1 MQLLN
6 WNSKKTRS
14 HNEACQRVRPV
25 EEINM
30 AWRPTEQLI
39 KGELDNT
46 IPGKVT
52 GWMRFAGMKDA
63 VRFNLDGDFHRDI
76 RRTKILLHGNAV
88 SEDCSNMSG
97 FAPIQVGSVGDMT
110 AGLSP
115 QDYVDYPYIEWY
127 STVNG
132 RVVIELEPEQIE
144 IIGKPL
150 SAEKQ
155 KPVSREKQGANMMD
169 FMVGVAET
177 VQHKTKER
185 KNEKN

>member
-1 MQLLN
+1 
-6 WNSKKTRS
+6 
-14 HNEACQRVRPV
+14 
-25 EEINM
+25 M

-52 GWMRFAGMKDA
+52 GWMRFAGIKER
-63 VRFNLDGDFHRDI
+63 VRFNLNGDFHRDI
-76 RRTKILLHGNAV
+76 RRTKIVLHGNAV
-88 SEDCSNMSG
+88 AEDCSYMSG
-97 FAPIQVGSVGDMT
+97 FDQVQVGSMGDIT
-110 AGLSP
+110 AGLPP

-127 STVNG
+127 SETNG

-177 VQHKTKER
+177 VQQEIKEG
-185 KNEKN
+185 KYEKN